1 MNRYSIGFE
10 YTFKILNTALDLF
23 IFFYCVKPNIKFIE
37 IIHMNLDIT
46 QANAYNIKVWAYVI
60 NIRHNSL
67 IYGNLE
73 FL

>member
-1 MNRYSIGFE
+1 
-10 YTFKILNTALDLF
+10 
-23 IFFYCVKPNIKFIE
+23 
-37 IIHMNLDIT
+37 MNLDIT

>member
-1 MNRYSIGFE
+1 MHIQNIE
-10 YTFKILNTALDLF
+10 YGVRF
-23 IFFYCVKPNIKFIE
+23 IYFFYCVKPNIKFIE

-46 QANAYNIKVWAYVI
+46 QANTYNIKVWAYVI